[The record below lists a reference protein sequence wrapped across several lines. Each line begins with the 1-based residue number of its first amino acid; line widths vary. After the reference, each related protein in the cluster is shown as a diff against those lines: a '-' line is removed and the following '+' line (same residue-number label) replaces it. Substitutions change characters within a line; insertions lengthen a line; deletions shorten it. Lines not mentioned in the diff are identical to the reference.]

1 MVVLYLYALI
11 FSVLKTIRLPN
22 EWAEAHWLMDYRFGF
37 IKRGLAGEI
46 FGWVFEKNEFN
57 ILLVSAG
64 ILFLLYSLIFK
75 IAVKEIIKD
84 DNSFYRILF
93 FLIFFLSGYIV
104 FSAHLIGYFDHL
116 VFLLTILVI
125 FLIKKKKIF
134 LSSLIVTFSIF
145 VHEISFF
152 LMLPISCFALII
164 TEDSNKS
171 FSFKNIFTAYL
182 LKKLALF
189 LVLPFFSIIIVSL
202 YQEING
208 KDYFSLIY
216 NYLKE
221 YSFINNRR
229 ADSLSSAYTT
239 SFSYYFND
247 ESPHFLQR
255 LFISK
260 GTILFGI
267 PILFSLWMILKE
279 FNLKQHF
286 QLFFLLAVVSF
297 IPLLLHAIA
306 WDTYRIWSFP
316 FMILFLGFWILSSKF
331 KIEHKESRKLSTLEI
346 AFFLLSF
353 FLVTLIPNILF
364 DNEVEKFSLITRS
377 IIILPI
383 FLILY
388 FLKKPQP
395 KD

>member
-1 MVVLYLYALI
+1 
-11 FSVLKTIRLPN
+11 
-22 EWAEAHWLMDYRFGF
+22 
-37 IKRGLAGEI
+37 
-46 FGWVFEKNEFN
+46 
-57 ILLVSAG
+57 
-64 ILFLLYSLIFK
+64 
-75 IAVKEIIKD
+75 
-84 DNSFYRILF
+84 
-93 FLIFFLSGYIV
+93 
-104 FSAHLIGYFDHL
+104 
-116 VFLLTILVI
+116 
-125 FLIKKKKIF
+125 
-134 LSSLIVTFSIF
+134 
-145 VHEISFF
+145 
-152 LMLPISCFALII
+152 MLPISCFALII
-164 TEDSNKS
+164 TEDPDKN
-171 FSFKNIFTAYL
+171 FSFKNIFTSYL

-216 NYLKE
+216 NYLKK
-221 YSFINNRR
+221 YPFINDRR

-247 ESPHFLQR
+247 ESPHFFQR

-267 PILFSLWMILKE
+267 PILFSLWMIFKE

-286 QLFFLLAVVSF
+286 QLFLLLAIVSF
-297 IPLLLHAIA
+297 VPLLLHAIA

-331 KIEHKESRKLSTLEI
+331 KIEHKESRNLSTLEI
-346 AFFLLSF
+346 VFFILCFL
-353 FLVTLIPNILF
+353 LVTLIPNILF
-364 DNEVEKFSLITRS
+364 DNEVERFHLIARS

>member
-1 MVVLYLYALI
+1 LVVLYLYALI